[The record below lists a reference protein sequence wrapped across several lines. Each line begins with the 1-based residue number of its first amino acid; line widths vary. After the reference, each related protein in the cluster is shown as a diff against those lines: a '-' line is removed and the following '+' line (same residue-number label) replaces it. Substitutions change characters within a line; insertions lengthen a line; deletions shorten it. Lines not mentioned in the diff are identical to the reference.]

1 MRFRSVSSDELF
13 RSVMQS
19 LKVVR
24 PGMLTTI
31 QDLGRW
37 GAQSMGVPVGG
48 PMDEYSHVLAN
59 QLVGNPRGAACLEV
73 TLMGPELEASADVT
87 CAVAGAVFELNAGDR
102 GVPMHTAFALR
113 KGQRL
118 RFGARVAGARA
129 TLAVRG
135 GIDVPAVFGSRATNL
150 ISRMGPFDG
159 RALKTGDELPIAA
172 MPATDRGRLPGVP
185 LPLPV
190 GGAQLRVIAGPQEE
204 RFTPDAYRTLFG
216 SRYVITPASNRMGY
230 RLEGPRLAHR
240 RGADILSDATPLG
253 AIQVPAS
260 GQPILLMA
268 DRQTTGGY
276 PKIAV
281 VITADMP
288 IAGQL
293 APGDWIEFLPC
304 SRAAAIDALKQRQQV
319 WERSVS
325 DADDFRRS
333 FARIARR
340 WPRAARCAAGAVD
353 DVQGRRRGRLA
364 DTGAHVRRLPAP
376 SRSRVPTVRL

>member
-1 MRFRSVSSDELF
+1 
-13 RSVMQS
+13 MQS

-48 PMDEYSHVLAN
+48 PMDEYSHMLAN
-59 QLVGNPRGAACLEV
+59 QLVGTPPHAAGLEV

-87 CAVAGAVFELNAGDR
+87 CAVAGAVFELITGDR
-102 GVPMHTAFALR
+102 DVPMHTPFALR

-118 RFGARVAGARA
+118 RFGARVAGARS

-150 ISRMGPFDG
+150 ISRMGAFDG

-172 MPATDRGRLPGVP
+172 MPATDSGRPPGVP

-204 RFTPDAYRTLFG
+204 WFTPDAYRILFG

-230 RLEGPRLAHR
+230 RLEGPHLAHR

-304 SRAAAIDALKQRQQV
+304 SRDAAIDALKQRQ
-319 WERSVS
+319 RSLG
-325 DADDFRRS
+325 
-333 FARIARR
+333 
-340 WPRAARCAAGAVD
+340 AAR
-353 DVQGRRRGRLA
+353 
-364 DTGAHVRRLPAP
+364 
-376 SRSRVPTVRL
+376 